1 MIFMRD
7 KELLEKFK
15 MNVAIN
21 HFKKELSEE
30 HTLTKENNW
39 GNDMKN
45 IFKIGVAACLML
57 VSISG
62 MVFAKE
68 ISTKIYEN
76 FFFTGKGMETA
87 MNEGYI
93 ENPEMEYEN
102 SVANLENEETG
113 QKIEGADT
121 KIKVDEFVMDDFS
134 LSITFDVELSEN
146 VKEIIT
152 AEEIGDISFPD
163 LLISDENDIVL
174 YCITGKKYEEWSKKN
189 QLNLSFDEALDSGKL
204 IGSGV
209 NFFAGEKNGN
219 HIKVI
224 YNIYAGGDSVF
235 PKSKK
240 LKVDMSQIK
249 ISKNPEARFGEEEIT
264 LTGNWIFEVDVPE
277 KMYARKNISYKQ
289 ISTTNKDFNVLQATV
304 YDTGTDMKLKFKAQK
319 HEKEPTTEKIEF
331 WKSLPEDDKLKNVDI
346 LNYLEKEIQYT
357 DEYIEY
363 SQKSFEI
370 WEYDKYIENEDGKRF
385 EMTQGPREN
394 GGGFIDDDGM
404 YESNVTFDLTKYDAT
419 NTITVYVDYKGN
431 KAEIVLEKVGE

>member
-1 MIFMRD
+1 MKD

-21 HFKKELSEE
+21 NLKKELLEE
-30 HTLTKENNW
+30 RTLTKENN
-39 GNDMKN
+39 GRNDMKN
-45 IFKIGVAACLML
+45 SFKIGVAACLMV

-76 FFFTGKGMETA
+76 FFGTGKGMETA
-87 MNEGYI
+87 INEGYI
-93 ENPEMEYEN
+93 ESPEMEYEN
-102 SVANLENEETG
+102 SVTNLENEETG

-121 KIKVDEFVMDDFS
+121 KVKVDEFVMDDFNLS
-134 LSITFDVELSEN
+134 LTFDVELSEN

-174 YCITGKKYEEWSKKN
+174 YCITGKKYEEWSQKN
-189 QLNLSFDEALDSGKL
+189 NLNLGFNEALDNGEL
-204 IGSGV
+204 IGSGAG
-209 NFFAGEKNGN
+209 FFAGEKNGN

-224 YNIYAGGDSVF
+224 YNIYTGGDVVF

-240 LKVDMSQIK
+240 LKIDMNQIK
-249 ISKNPEARFGEEEIT
+249 LSKNPEVYFGDEEIT
-264 LTGNWIFEVDVPE
+264 LTGNWNFEVDVPE
-277 KMYARKNISYKQ
+277 KMYARKNILYKQ
-289 ISTTNKDFNVLQATV
+289 KSTTNKDFNVLQATV
-304 YDTGTDMKLKFKAQK
+304 YNTGTDIKLKFKAQK

-331 WKSLPEDDKLKNVDI
+331 WKSLPENDKLKNVDI
-346 LNYLEKEIQYT
+346 LNYLEREIRYT

-363 SQKSFEI
+363 SQRSFDI
-370 WEYDKYIENEDGKRF
+370 WQYDKYLENEDGKKF
-385 EMTQGPREN
+385 EMTMGTREN
-394 GGGFIDDDGM
+394 GGGFIDDDGI

-419 NTITVYVDYKGN
+419 DTVTVYVDYKGN